1 MSFILIG
8 PAGGAT
14 HIHDASARIQS
25 RLVGGPEAA
34 LFPVM
39 TLGIAILW
47 ISIGAAA
54 GWFGS
59 RIMGTFARPS
69 ALANISLGIL
79 GALLAGFITQ
89 RWLAAGLGTGGVILG
104 LGGALLGSCLV
115 IFSWQALSRPKV

>member
-1 MSFILIG
+1 MS
-8 PAGGAT
+8 
-14 HIHDASARIQS
+14 
-25 RLVGGPEAA
+25 
-34 LFPVM
+34 
-39 TLGIAILW
+39 LGIAILW

-89 RWLAAGLGTGGVILG
+89 RSLAAGLGAAGVFVG

-115 IFSWQALSRPKV
+115 IFGWQTLSRPRL

>member
-1 MSFILIG
+1 MS
-8 PAGGAT
+8 
-14 HIHDASARIQS
+14 
-25 RLVGGPEAA
+25 
-34 LFPVM
+34 
-39 TLGIAILW
+39 LGIAILW
-47 ISIGAAA
+47 ISIGATA

-89 RWLAAGLGTGGVILG
+89 RWLGAGLGSAAVIVG

-115 IFSWQALSRPKV
+115 IFSWQALSRPRT

>member
-1 MSFILIG
+1 
-8 PAGGAT
+8 
-14 HIHDASARIQS
+14 
-25 RLVGGPEAA
+25 
-34 LFPVM
+34 M

-69 ALANISLGIL
+69 ALANISLGIV
-79 GALLAGFITQ
+79 GALLAGFITR

-115 IFSWQALSRPKV
+115 IFSWQALWRPRL